1 MAENNKAELVGEYFK
16 LKILEFKSDLQ
27 SMVIF
32 GSWAAGEGGR
42 ASDVDLLLVFD
53 TLDDSDE
60 QRLSKLKFETSL
72 KFGTSIDVVPLTKE
86 DFELNV
92 GNKMPLFL
100 EIWRKHKIVFDRKNY
115 FRDKMTKIGIL
126 VKTGKLSF
134 NPWINCWV
142 TKG

>member
-1 MAENNKAELVGEYFK
+1 MAENKAELVGEYFK

-60 QRLSKLKFETSL
+60 QWLSKLKFETSL

-100 EIWRKHKIVFDRKNY
+100 EIWKKHKISFDTENY
-115 FRDKMTKIGIL
+115 FKSKIEAIGAL
-126 VKTGKLSF
+126 VKTGKIGF
-134 NPWINCWV
+134 YPWISCWV
-142 TKG
+142 TKS